1 MRSCKTFFYV
11 SYLLSFLFF
20 SATSQAAD
28 GLINDVSFHTNSGIS
43 ESVVF
48 HLNGSYLPKAFAMK
62 GENPRV
68 VFDFMDTQLSRQV
81 PSAIV
86 AGGVMVKKIRLGR
99 YSEKT
104 RVVLDLATG
113 GEFNFDQD
121 FDEANNI
128 LTIVLY
134 STEYPPKHEEAV
146 EEVVEVTE
154 ATEISAVTEPAET
167 VEAEEVVAPFEAL
180 LADVSFKDTSN
191 KGEMI
196 LFKLNGFHPPEVSG
210 EEKGAPK
217 VTCTFKETMLG
228 PEVVAVQQTDG
239 EFVKKIN
246 VVKADGDSPL
256 RVIIELV
263 ANKNYDL
270 QQVFFKEDNLFVIIV
285 NSYDAMMAVPDE
297 N

>member
-1 MRSCKTFFYV
+1 
-11 SYLLSFLFF
+11 LSLFF
-20 SATSQAAD
+20 FSVTSQAAD
-28 GLINDVSFHTNSGIS
+28 GLINDVSFHINSGAS

-48 HLNGSYLPKAFAMK
+48 HLNGPYLPKAFAMK

-68 VFDFMDTQLSRQV
+68 VFDFMDTQLSSQV
-81 PSAIV
+81 PSAIA

-121 FDEANNI
+121 FDEANNT

-146 EEVVEVTE
+146 VEVTE
-154 ATEISAVTEPAET
+154 PSET
-167 VEAEEVVAPFEAL
+167 VETAKAEEVVVPVEVVSASSPAFEAL
-180 LADVSFKDTSN
+180 LSDVSFKDTSN

-210 EEKGAPK
+210 EEKGSPK
-217 VTCTFKETMLG
+217 VTCTFNETMLG
-228 PEVVAVQQTDG
+228 SEVVASQQTDG

-263 ANKNYDL
+263 PNKNYDL

-285 NSYDAMMAVPDE
+285 NSYDAMMVVPE
-297 N
+297 KK